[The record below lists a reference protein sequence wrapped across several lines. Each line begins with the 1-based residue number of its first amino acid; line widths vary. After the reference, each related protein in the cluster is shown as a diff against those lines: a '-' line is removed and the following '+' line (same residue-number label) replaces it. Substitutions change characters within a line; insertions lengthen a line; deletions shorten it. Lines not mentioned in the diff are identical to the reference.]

1 MIMNVMSIS
10 FFTLVL
16 IMYISSFAGWPQN
29 AESPIAIAI
38 KVLQAAFIDLVLLS
52 TWSMKAKETAQWKC
66 KRCFQRGKVIITW
79 IPNDDMPS
87 FPPQVQ
93 LVDIHLWS
101 MGLWITAQV
110 NRVKPLST
118 SGYDLMS
125 LQKVD
130 SLLGL
135 LDEREA
141 KKFSVAI
148 NPGTIT

>member
-29 AESPIAIAI
+29 AEPNSNC

-66 KRCFQRGKVIITW
+66 KRCFQRGETDPNMDP
-79 IPNDDMPS
+79 PNDDMPS

-93 LVDIHLWS
+93 LVDIRLWS
-101 MGLWITAQV
+101 MRLWITAQV

>member
-1 MIMNVMSIS
+1 MIYEGEGNGSMENAKDTSNIGK
-10 FFTLVL
+10 L
-16 IMYISSFAGWPQN
+16 I
-29 AESPIAIAI
+29 
-38 KVLQAAFIDLVLLS
+38 L
-52 TWSMKAKETAQWKC
+52 
-66 KRCFQRGKVIITW
+66 TW

-93 LVDIHLWS
+93 LVDIRLWS
-101 MGLWITAQV
+101 MRLWITAQV

-130 SLLGL
+130 SLPGL